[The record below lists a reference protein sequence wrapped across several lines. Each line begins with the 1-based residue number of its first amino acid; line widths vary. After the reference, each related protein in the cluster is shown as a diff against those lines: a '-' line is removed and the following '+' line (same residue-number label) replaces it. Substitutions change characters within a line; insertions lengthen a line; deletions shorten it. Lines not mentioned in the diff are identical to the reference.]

1 MKKKIYKR
9 SVNTECSVI
18 SVEERIAKYNT
29 TIENIKS
36 SSRKTNDYLVSTGIY
51 TSTGKLNK
59 VYR

>member
-1 MKKKIYKR
+1 MSKELNKNYG
-9 SVNTECSVI
+9 NTECAVI
-18 SVEERIAKYNT
+18 SVEERIAKYNS

-36 SSRKTNDYLVSTGIY
+36 SPSKTNDYLVSTGIY